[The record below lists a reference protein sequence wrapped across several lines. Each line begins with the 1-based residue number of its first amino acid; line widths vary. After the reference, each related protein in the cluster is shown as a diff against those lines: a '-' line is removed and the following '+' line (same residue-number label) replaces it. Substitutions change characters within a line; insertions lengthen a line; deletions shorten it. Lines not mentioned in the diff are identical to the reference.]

1 MVLLMVDMFRQNI
14 VKGYTDF
21 SNFRHSESKLK
32 AP

>member
-1 MVLLMVDMFRQNI
+1 MAILFRQNI

-21 SNFRHSESKLK
+21 SNFRDSTSKLK